1 MSARRPLR
9 PPVWVTL
16 GRQSRPTPQLGQ
28 EEEPAQLPRSSSG
41 GRKEVLSDFVTC
53 SSQRLSLRVLSLF
66 LFFKT
71 LEWIVNRDNI
81 GMRLILGTKLLYL

>member
-1 MSARRPLR
+1 MRALLCGLHWAASHGPPLSWGKRRNQHR
-9 PPVWVTL
+9 
-16 GRQSRPTPQLGQ
+16 
-28 EEEPAQLPRSSSG
+28 LPRSSSG

-53 SSQRLSLRVLSLF
+53 SSQTLSLRVLSLF

>member
-1 MSARRPLR
+1 MSARPLR

-16 GRQSRPTPQLGQ
+16 GGLSWSTPQLGKRRNQ
-28 EEEPAQLPRSSSG
+28 HRSPRSSSG

-53 SSQRLSLRVLSLF
+53 SSQRLSLRVLSLS
-66 LFFKT
+66 LFFKI